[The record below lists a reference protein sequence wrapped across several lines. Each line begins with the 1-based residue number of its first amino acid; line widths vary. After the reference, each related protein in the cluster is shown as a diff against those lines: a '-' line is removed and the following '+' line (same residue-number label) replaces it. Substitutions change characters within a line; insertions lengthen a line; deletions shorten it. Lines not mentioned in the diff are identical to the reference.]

1 MTLGNLLSTNPRAK
15 EYDNPKQALA
25 PNVAHKHTNMNPN
38 TYPKSCPDSILKNTG
53 PGIAKLWRNI

>member
-1 MTLGNLLSTNPRAK
+1 MNNDGTVKLG
-15 EYDNPKQALA
+15 D
-25 PNVAHKHTNMNPN
+25 MNPN